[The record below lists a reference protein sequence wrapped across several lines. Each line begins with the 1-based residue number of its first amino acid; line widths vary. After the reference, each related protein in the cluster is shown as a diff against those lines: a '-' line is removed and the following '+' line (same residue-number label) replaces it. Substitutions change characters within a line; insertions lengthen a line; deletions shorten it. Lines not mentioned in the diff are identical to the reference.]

1 MRYALF
7 FLSSAL
13 LAQMTPQ
20 TTTKYP
26 AAHKGDVVDDYHGV
40 KIADPYRWLEDTDS
54 AATAEWVAAEN
65 RVTQAYL
72 AGIPERARFKERL
85 TSLYDYERFS
95 RFEQAGSRY
104 LFFRNNGLQN
114 QDVLYAADRLE
125 DAGRVLLDPNTL
137 RADGTAA
144 LSGVVASRNG
154 KLLAYGLADAGSDW
168 AEWHVRD
175 IETGRDL
182 PDTVRWVKFL
192 PVAWAPGQD
201 AFYYLRFPEPKPG
214 EALRSANTHSK
225 IYLHRLGQPQSD
237 DRLVYE
243 RPDRPEWLWE
253 PKVSDDG
260 RYLFILV
267 QTPDYSKNLLYYQ
280 DLQDPSHKT
289 VELIHELEAAYVPLG
304 TKGSLLYVH
313 TTSHAP
319 KGRIIAIDLAK
330 PEPAN
335 WREIVAEQK
344 EALDSA
350 LMANDRFVATY
361 LKDAASQVKIYGLDG
376 SLKDEVRL
384 PGPGKVEFFPCRQS
398 GREAFFAFTS
408 YTAPRA
414 VYRLDLGS
422 DAAAVVRRSKLSFDP
437 AQFETEKVFYP
448 GKDGARI
455 PMSLVHRKGMKLDGA
470 NPTLLYAYGGFNV
483 SVLPEFS
490 PWVVAWM
497 ERGGLFAVANLRG
510 GGEYG
515 EEWHQAGVK
524 AKKQTVFD
532 DFIAAAEWLIAKRY
546 TSTPKLA
553 VFGGS
558 NGGLLIGA
566 VLNQRPD
573 LFGAAM
579 PAVGVMDMLR
589 FQKFTIGSAWTGEYG
604 SSDNPEDFRVLRA
617 YSPLHN
623 IRPGGKYPAVLITT
637 SDHDDRVVPG
647 HSFKYAATLQ
657 AAQAGPAPV
666 LIRIE
671 TRAGHGS
678 GKPTAKIIDEYAD
691 RLAFLTQELRVP

>member
-144 LSGVVASRNG
+144 LSGVVASRDG

-201 AFYYLRFPEPKPG
+201 AFYYLRFPEPQPG
-214 EALRSANTHSK
+214 EALRSANTNSK
-225 IYLHRLGQPQSD
+225 IYLHRLGRPQSD

-260 RYLFILV
+260 RYLLILV

-524 AKKQTVFD
+524 GHKQTVFD

-623 IRPGGKYPAVLITT
+623 IRPGGKYPPVLITT

-691 RLAFLTQELRVP
+691 RLAFLTRELRVP

>member
-1 MRYALF
+1 LKYAVVF
-7 FLSSAL
+7 FSLAL
-13 LAQMTPQ
+13 LPEMTAQTI
-20 TTTKYP
+20 TKYP
-26 AAHKGDVVDDYHGV
+26 AAHKVDVVDDYHGV

-54 AATAEWVAAEN
+54 AETAEWVAAEN

-72 AGIPERARFKERL
+72 AGIPERAHFKERL

-95 RFEQAGSRY
+95 RFQKAGSRY
-104 LFFRNNGLQN
+104 LFFRNDGLQN

-125 DAGRVLLDPNTL
+125 GAGRVLLDPNTL

-144 LSGVVASRNG
+144 LSGVVASRDG
-154 KLLAYGLADAGSDW
+154 RLLAYGIADAGSDW
-168 AEWHVRD
+168 SEWHVRD
-175 IETGRDL
+175 IATGRDL
-182 PDTVRWVKFL
+182 PDTVGRVKFL
-192 PVAWAPGQD
+192 PVAWAPDGKS
-201 AFYYLRFPEPKPG
+201 FYYLRFPEPRPG
-214 EALRSANTHSK
+214 EALRGANTNSK
-225 IYLHRLGQPQSD
+225 IYLHRLGEPQAD
-237 DRLVYE
+237 DRLIYE
-243 RPDRPEWLWE
+243 RPDQPEWLWE

-267 QTPDYSKNLLYYQ
+267 ATPDPSRNLLYFQ
-280 DLQDPSHKT
+280 DLQDSSHKT
-289 VELIHELEAAYVPLG
+289 VELIHELDAAYVPLG
-304 TKGSLLYVH
+304 TKGQLLYVR

-319 KGRIIAIDLAK
+319 KGRIIAIDLAS
-330 PEPAN
+330 PEPAH
-335 WREIVAEQK
+335 WREIVPEQK
-344 EALDSA
+344 EALESA
-350 LMANDRFVATY
+350 LMATDRFVVSY
-361 LKDAASQVKIYGLDG
+361 LKDASSQVKVYGSDG
-376 SLKDEVRL
+376 SLKDELRL
-384 PGPGKVEFFPCRQS
+384 PGPGKVEFFPCRQDD
-398 GREAFFAFTS
+398 REAFFAFTS
-408 YTAPRA
+408 YTSPRTI
-414 VYRLDLGS
+414 YRLDLS
-422 DAAAVVRRSKLSFDP
+422 TDTAAVVRRSKLSFDP

-448 GKDGARI
+448 SKDGTRV
-455 PMSLVHRKGMKLDGA
+455 PMSLVHRKGMKLDGN
-470 NPTLLYAYGGFNV
+470 NPTLLYAYGGFNI

-497 ERGGLFAVANLRG
+497 EHGGVFAVANLRG

-515 EEWHQAGVK
+515 EEWHAAGVK
-524 AKKQTVFD
+524 GKKQNVFD

-553 VFGGS
+553 IFGGS

-604 SSDNPEDFRVLRA
+604 SSDNPDDFRVLRA

-623 IRPGGKYPAVLITT
+623 IRAGGKYPAVLITT

-657 AAQAGPAPV
+657 AAQAGTAPI

-671 TRAGHGS
+671 TRAGHGG
-678 GKPTAKIIDEYAD
+678 GKPTAKIIDEFAD
-691 RLAFLTQELRVP
+691 RLAFLTRELK